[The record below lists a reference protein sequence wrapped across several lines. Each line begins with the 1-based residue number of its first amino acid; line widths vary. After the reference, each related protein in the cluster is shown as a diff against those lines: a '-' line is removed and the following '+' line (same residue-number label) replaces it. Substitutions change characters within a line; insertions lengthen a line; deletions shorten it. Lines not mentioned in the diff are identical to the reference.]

1 MEMKKTQVLSD
12 RMLVKKLRGGD
23 PEALLTIY
31 HRYRDYLLSVA
42 MALVGD
48 LDQAED
54 AVHDV
59 IVSLARNR
67 REFRLRRNLKACLAV
82 CVANRTRDLRRR
94 QRVRATV
101 RLDPEVKI
109 TSGSSGPAEAAML
122 KEQCRRLVEALGQ
135 LPEVQREVL
144 VLRHK
149 CDLPLREIARLQQAG
164 ISTVHARYSRGLDTL
179 RALMNGECDDET
191 GTGHHQGDFSV

>member
-1 MEMKKTQVLSD
+1 MEKTQVLSD
-12 RMLVKKLRGGD
+12 RTLVRKFQRGD

-31 HRYRDYLLSVA
+31 QRYRDYLLSVA
-42 MALVGD
+42 MALVCD

-59 IVSLARNR
+59 FVSLARNR

-94 QRVRATV
+94 RQVRAAV
-101 RLDPEVKI
+101 RLDPEGKVV
-109 TSGSSGPAEAAML
+109 SGSCGPEQTAIL
-122 KEQCRRLVEALGQ
+122 KEQCRRLAEALGQ
-135 LPEVQREVL
+135 LPEAQREVL

-149 CDLPLREIARLQQAG
+149 CDLPLREIARLQQTG
-164 ISTVHARYSRGLDTL
+164 ISTVHARYYRGLDAL
-179 RALMNGECDDET
+179 RALMNGECSDET
-191 GTGHHQGDFSV
+191 GR

>member
-1 MEMKKTQVLSD
+1 MERTHVPSD
-12 RMLVKKLRGGD
+12 RMVVRKFQRGD

-31 HRYRDYLLSVA
+31 QRYRDYLLSVA
-42 MALVGD
+42 LALVGD

-59 IVSLARNR
+59 FVSLARKR

-94 QRVRATV
+94 RQVRAAAS
-101 RLDPEVKI
+101 LDSETRIV
-109 TSGSSGPAEAAML
+109 SGSCGPEQAAIL
-122 KEQCRRLVEALGQ
+122 KEQCRRLAEALGQ
-135 LPEVQREVL
+135 LPEAQREVL

-149 CDLPLREIARLQQAG
+149 CDLPLREIARFQQTG
-164 ISTVHARYSRGLDTL
+164 VSTVHARYRQGLDAL
-179 RALMNGECDDET
+179 RVLMNGECNDET
-191 GTGHHQGDFSV
+191 GG